1 MEITIIAED
10 QVPVSAQISV
20 VSMSRKNFFVKR
32 TSDQAAILFVSK
44 ALTAG
49 LLFALG
55 PILVRKLDQA
65 QYGTFLQI
73 NLIISLFVAIV
84 PCGIPQAISFF
95 VPRIGPSRH
104 FRFVT
109 RTLSALF
116 LLGSV
121 GAAVIW
127 VGKDYIGQWMS
138 NPQLV
143 TLAPYVG
150 GLIVVTI
157 LIDTTETI
165 FYAYNRPVVVGVI
178 LPIKAIARVVAIVVP
193 LQLGRGLTGALEG
206 LIIVGIAESLIL
218 YGYHVVRS
226 GREASA
232 QSGVSLVEQLRYAF
246 PVGLTMLVAIVG
258 TTIDKFVVSSM
269 FTPAQYALYARGA
282 FELPLVGIL
291 PGMLFDLLLPKF
303 SQYLHEGGK
312 REVLRLTKEAIRRTA
327 LVFYPVCALCV
338 VLADPLITF
347 LFTDAYSASVP
358 IFQVY
363 VLLMLFQVAPLQII
377 FRATGNNFPFLRVM
391 LVRIILGLVVTTS
404 LLKLIGPIGAALAV
418 VIIQAIV
425 TLLCCILAGQ
435 ELNEPWQHLVPWN
448 DLAKTLALSA
458 CMAVMILP
466 ITWLTVPKWATL
478 IIGGGVFSLLFLFF
492 AFHLKRVSECDK
504 EILTRWVGLV
514 VRP

>member
-1 MEITIIAED
+1 M
-10 QVPVSAQISV
+10 
-20 VSMSRKNFFVKR
+20 KR
-32 TSDQAAILFVSK
+32 TSDQAAILFISK

-73 NLIISLFVAIV
+73 NLITSLFVAIL

-95 VPRIGPSRH
+95 VPRIDPSKH

-109 RTLSALF
+109 RTLTALF

-121 GAAVIW
+121 GVVVIW
-127 VGKDYIGQWMS
+127 AGKNYIGQWMN

-143 TLAPYVG
+143 TLAPYIG
-150 GLIVVTI
+150 ALIIVTI

-165 FYAYNRPVVVGVI
+165 FLAYNRSGVVGIV
-178 LPIKAIARVVAIVVP
+178 LPIKAIARVVGVVLP
-193 LQLGRGLTGALEG
+193 LQLERGLTGALEG

-226 GREASA
+226 SEEASGP
-232 QSGVSLVEQLRYAF
+232 SGVSIAEQLRYAF
-246 PVGLTMLVAIVG
+246 PVGIIMIVG
-258 TTIDKFVVSSM
+258 ILGSSIDKFIVSSM

-312 REVLRLTKEAIRRTA
+312 GEVLRLTSEAIRRTA
-327 LVFYPVCALCV
+327 LAFYPICALCV

-347 LFTDAYSASVP
+347 LFTDAYTASVP

-377 FRATGNNFPFLRVM
+377 FRATGNNFPYLRVT
-391 LVRIILGLVVTTS
+391 LLRIVLGAALTTG

-425 TLLCCILAGQ
+425 TLLCCVLAGH
-435 ELNEPWQHLVPWN
+435 ELNEPWKQLVPWN
-448 DLAKTLALSA
+448 DLARTFVLSA
-458 CMAVMILP
+458 CIAVMILP
-466 ITWLTVPKWATL
+466 ITWLTLPKWAIL
-478 IIGGGVFSLLFLFF
+478 ILGGGVFSLLFIFF
-492 AFHLKRVSECDK
+492 AFYLRRISEMDK
-504 EILTRWVGLV
+504 EILTRWAALV